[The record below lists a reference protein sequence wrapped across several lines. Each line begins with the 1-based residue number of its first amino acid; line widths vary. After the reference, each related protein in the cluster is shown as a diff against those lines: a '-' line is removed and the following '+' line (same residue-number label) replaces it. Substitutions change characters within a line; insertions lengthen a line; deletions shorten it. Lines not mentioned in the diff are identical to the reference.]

1 MFYRSSMYFFQI
13 FAIVFLFT
21 TVSGTDLLPSQINK
35 EINKE
40 NKKAPT
46 VRKDWPIKTK
56 KFFTSNF
63 MEDRPG
69 RFHAGLDLRTF
80 GQNLPLY
87 AIEDGY
93 VSRLNVSPW
102 GYGRAIYIKGKSGKT
117 YVYGH
122 TDHFISAIDVRILE
136 KQYKAKRYRVNFY
149 PKKSELPIKK
159 GQLIGYSGSTG
170 IGPHHLHFEIRDHNN
185 SPMNPELEGF
195 TLPDTVPP
203 VFTRVVFTPLTD
215 SSEIN
220 GQVNIKSFKVEDLL
234 NDTIQIKGQV
244 GVSVIA
250 YDKKSNNPKN
260 KLGVFEYMMKQN
272 GDTAFF
278 QQTHG
283 FAYTDNKYAYQDRNY
298 NYPKKNGVRAK
309 NLYRSTYNNA
319 SFYKWAKKDDGVFY
333 SKELNGVNKIDI
345 QLSDLYGNSAVN
357 SFYIKKQ
364 KESVMNLSY
373 LNYLQYKYPSQIS
386 VDDTVLDL
394 NYIPLKKSSLETND
408 LKITFFRNSV
418 RVRNKK
424 TPHTIFVK
432 NGKGVFELSKED
444 KSFYLPYY
452 NLEGGENEFYYID
465 KTVFGYKIA
474 RIATKFFHKVT
485 ADTSYEIRLNEK
497 QYLKVQ
503 KNSVKKS
510 ASYFLINEKNV
521 NLNVDGFKRDREFK
535 SYVISGRGKYLV
547 KSIKEVYVPSSK
559 SVAGM
564 QLYTKSGRRLRYQ
577 KGNLGDTIVF
587 NHSFGSIYTIQKDV
601 KAPILKKIR
610 GGKSISIEETGS
622 GISSDKHISTTF
634 NGKYILNRYDP
645 EKKVTDV
652 IFNTVENRGTLV
664 YKVRDRVGNSSKLVV
679 EIK

>member
-1 MFYRSSMYFFQI
+1 MFYRYSICIFKFFLLL
-13 FAIVFLFT
+13 FLPLT
-21 TVSGTDLLPSQINK
+21 IMATDLLPAQINTETK
-35 EINKE
+35 E
-40 NKKAPT
+40 APK

-56 KFFTSNF
+56 KQFTSNF

-69 RFHAGLDLRTF
+69 RFHAGLDFRTF

-122 TDHFISAIDVRILE
+122 TDSFVSAIDIRVLE
-136 KQYKAKRYRVNFY
+136 KQYKSKRYRVNFY

-159 GQLIGYSGSTG
+159 GQLIGYSGNTG
-170 IGPHHLHFEIRDHNN
+170 IGPNHLHFEIRDHNN
-185 SPMNPELEGF
+185 SPMNPELLGF
-195 TLPDTVPP
+195 TIEDSVPP

-215 SSEIN
+215 SSEID

-272 GDTAFF
+272 DDTIFF

-283 FAYTDNKYAYQDRNY
+283 FAYKDNRYAYQDRNY
-298 NYPKKNGVRAK
+298 SYPKKSGVRAK

-319 SFYKWAKKDDGVFY
+319 SFYKWAKKDAGVFY
-333 SKELNGVNKIDI
+333 SNNLEGVNRIDI
-345 QLSDLYGNSAVN
+345 LLSDLYGNSAGN
-357 SFYIKKQ
+357 TFYIKRQNEKT
-364 KESVMNLSY
+364 VNLSY
-373 LNYLQYKYPSQIS
+373 LNYLQYKNPSQIS
-386 VDDTVLDL
+386 IDDTLLDL
-394 NYIPLKKSSLETND
+394 SYIPLKKSSLLTKD
-408 LKITFFRNSV
+408 LKVTFFRNSV
-418 RVRNKK
+418 RIRNNK
-424 TPHTIFVK
+424 TPHAMFVR
-432 NGKGVFELSKED
+432 NEKGVFKLAKED

-474 RIATKFFHKVT
+474 KIASKFFHKVT
-485 ADTSYEIRLNEK
+485 PDTSYEITLNK
-497 QYLKVQ
+497 RQKLKVE
-503 KNSVKKS
+503 KNSVKKR

-521 NLNVDGFKRDREFK
+521 NLNVDGFKRDREYK

-547 KSIKEVYVPSSK
+547 KSIKEEYVPSSK
-559 SVAGM
+559 SVAKM

-577 KGNLGDTIVF
+577 QSNLGDTIVF
-587 NHSFGSIYTIQKDV
+587 NHSFGSIYSIQKDV
-601 KAPILKKIR
+601 KAPKITKIN
-610 GGKSISIEETGS
+610 GGKSIAIEETGS

-634 NGKYILNRYDP
+634 NGNYILNRYDP
-645 EKKVTDV
+645 ERKVTDV
-652 IFNTVENRGTLV
+652 VFNTVERKGTLV
-664 YKVRDRVGNSSKLVV
+664 YKVRDRVGNSTKLVV